1 MAAYGIGP
9 AGVTT
14 ITPAARDPYVKMGV
28 LEVADGSTGFAAF
41 GLPKYAVVVGV
52 YAISAGANTTQ
63 TINVGFTNGGVELV
77 DTYAPNSTGYAAIGG
92 TDTGASVGVQL
103 TSDKTVYLKASATL
117 TSRVIVKVEYIIPPQ
132 GLSL

>member
-14 ITPAARDPYVKMGV
+14 ITPAARELLSKVGI

-41 GLPKYAVVVGV
+41 GLPKYAVVAGV
-52 YAISAGANTTQ
+52 YATSAGANTTQ
-63 TINVGFTNGGVELV
+63 TVNVGFTNGGVELV
-77 DTYAPNSTGYAAIGG
+77 SAYAPNSTGF
-92 TDTGASVGVQL
+92 DTVGASAGASVGVQL
-103 TSDKTVYLKASATL
+103 TADKTVYLKASATL
-117 TSRVIVKVEYIIPPQ
+117 TSPVIVRVDYYIPPQ

>member
-14 ITPAARDPYVKMGV
+14 TTPAARDPYVKLGK

-52 YAISAGANTTQ
+52 YTISAGANTTQ
-63 TINVGFTNGGVELV
+63 TINVGFTNGGVELISAF
-77 DTYAPNSTGYAAIGG
+77 APNSTGYAAPGAQ
-92 TDTGASVGVQL
+92 TGASVGVQL
-103 TSDKTVYLKASATL
+103 TEAKVVYLKASATL
-117 TSRVIVKVEYIIPPQ
+117 TSAVIVKVEYVMPPQ
-132 GLSL
+132 GLNL